1 VLLHKHPEPL
11 IFRINNMHNNIEIVF
26 KKVVMINITVN
37 VSQI

>member
-1 VLLHKHPEPL
+1 
-11 IFRINNMHNNIEIVF
+11 MHNNIEIVF